1 MGLVDDKQGAF
12 IVDID
17 AIEDLHEHPV
27 FTHQGLFPEFGDD
40 QPQKGVGI
48 QGCEVQIDRV
58 VAIVGQLV
66 DKESE
71 KRGFAQAGL
80 PDDQCNGTLL
90 LKEFE
95 SGQCLIGAFIA
106 QQPIDGRFF
115 GKGVG
120 CQVKMV
126 KKHDFSPFGLDI

>member
-40 QPQKGVGI
+40 QPQEGVGI
-48 QGCEVQIDRV
+48 QGGEVQIDRV

-66 DKESE
+66 NKESIT
-71 KRGFAQAGL
+71 KASPSIAIWSK
-80 PDDQCNGTLL
+80 PL
-90 LKEFE
+90 LKKPHI
-95 SGQCLIGAFIA
+95 L
-106 QQPIDGRFF
+106 RFLTSF
-115 GKGVG
+115 GNLK
-120 CQVKMV
+120 
-126 KKHDFSPFGLDI
+126 I